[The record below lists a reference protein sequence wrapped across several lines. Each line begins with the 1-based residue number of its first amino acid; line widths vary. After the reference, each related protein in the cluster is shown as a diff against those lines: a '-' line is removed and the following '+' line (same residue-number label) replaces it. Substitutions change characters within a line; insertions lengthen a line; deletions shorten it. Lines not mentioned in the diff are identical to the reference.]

1 MVMGI
6 LLAIWGIAL
15 LAFGFKT
22 NAQEPLSEPVV
33 YGGSGGGEETLI
45 YLLAGGIALII
56 GLFLMFKPDK
66 SRARLVKK

>member
-6 LLAIWGIAL
+6 LLAVWGIAL

-22 NAQEPLSEPVV
+22 NAQDALSEAAVNGV
-33 YGGSGGGEETLI
+33 SGGEETLV
-45 YLLAGGIALII
+45 YLLAGGLALII
-56 GLFLMFKPDK
+56 GLILMFKPDK